1 MTLFYAITLI
11 ISGSTGALI
20 KDIADNN
27 SLNMPTLKNGVLRLG
42 FLGAVIVG
50 AALGYF
56 IDNSPITAFLA
67 GYAGVEVIDRLL
79 ARKV

>member
-1 MTLFYAITLI
+1 MSFIYALTLI
-11 ISGSTGALI
+11 FSGATGALT

-27 SLNMPTLKNGVLRLG
+27 CLNMPHLDKGVLRLG

-50 AALGYF
+50 SALGYF

-79 ARKV
+79 AKKI